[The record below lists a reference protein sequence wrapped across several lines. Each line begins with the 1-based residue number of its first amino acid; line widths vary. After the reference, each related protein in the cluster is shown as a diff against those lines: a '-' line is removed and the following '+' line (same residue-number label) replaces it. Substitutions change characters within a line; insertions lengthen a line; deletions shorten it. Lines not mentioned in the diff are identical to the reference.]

1 MADLA
6 NPALA
11 TTLTAIRSVSVAGQ
25 RGRASACG
33 DGGGAAGAGDA
44 AKVTSLYS
52 LKYETKN
59 LNDILSAAVFVAAA
73 RDIRERQSTSEDTG
87 SSRRNALHCAQRSL
101 NLGPKELCSSV
112 AAAIAVGAD
121 PSAASDDV
129 TYVQARDFVRV
140 AEAAEKA
147 GASGLPF
154 GFGTAGNDSDSDS
167 DDDSCR
173 AARDFAAGLEGGACY
188 SRVYRARGGKVP
200 VSQRRRHPPPTNA
213 STARP
218 RTHYSHT

>member
-73 RDIRERQSTSEDTG
+73 RDIRERPSTSEDTG

-140 AEAAEKA
+140 AEVAEKA

-154 GFGTAGNDSDSDS
+154 GFGTAGR
-167 DDDSCR
+167 CR
-173 AARDFAAGLEGGACY
+173 ASRPTSRLALTALFLFDRFSFWRGLRTGIYLVRAAISLN
-188 SRVYRARGGKVP
+188 RRA
-200 VSQRRRHPPPTNA
+200 T
-213 STARP
+213 
-218 RTHYSHT
+218 